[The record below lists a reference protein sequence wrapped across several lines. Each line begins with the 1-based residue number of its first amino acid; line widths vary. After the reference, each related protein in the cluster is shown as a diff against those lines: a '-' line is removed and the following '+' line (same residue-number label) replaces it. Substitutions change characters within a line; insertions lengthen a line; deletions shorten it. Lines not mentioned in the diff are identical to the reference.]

1 MKSIIFTFLLL
12 SLCGLTAFAQRG
24 VDGAN
29 YDYNCRCLGVERDG
43 SITVESYGKG
53 RNKSDASEQ
62 AQKNAVWEVLFNGI
76 KEGNGGCASDPL
88 LFSSDER
95 TKNEDF
101 FNAFFRDGGEY
112 KKFVSLKDEKVKN
125 KISRNAKKGKESQQ
139 RMVVVRVDRAGIKK
153 HLIDNKI
160 K

>member
-1 MKSIIFTFLLL
+1 MKILFFTTLIC
-12 SLCGLTAFAQRG
+12 SLFSMSLNAQRG
-24 VDGAN
+24 VNGAN

-43 SITVESYGKG
+43 SITVESFGKG

-62 AQKNAVWEVLFNGI
+62 AKKNAVWEVIFSGI
-76 KEGNGGCASDPL
+76 KEGNGGCASDPVL
-88 LFSSDER
+88 LNGSA
-95 TKNEDF
+95 KQLHEDF
-101 FNAFFRDGGEY
+101 FNTFFRDGGEY
-112 KKFVSLKDEKVKN
+112 KQFVSLKDEKVKN

-160 K
+160 Q